1 MSKYKIKVKIEKQH
15 KKFKKLK
22 KQINNLKITS
32 EEMSD
37 ELCRMISEARI
48 RDEELRYMKDFISW
62 KNLDED
68 YAVFRQKAHED
79 TDTDMPFLRLIM

>member
-1 MSKYKIKVKIEKQH
+1 
-15 KKFKKLK
+15 
-22 KQINNLKITS
+22 
-32 EEMSD
+32 
-37 ELCRMISEARI
+37 MISEARI

-79 TDTDMPFLRLIM
+79 TDTDMPFPRLIM